1 MDKIFET
8 NSGFYVEKRTEGK
21 VEFCF
26 SAIFANIE
34 KIFILRGRLGSRS

>member
-1 MDKIFET
+1 MDKLFET
-8 NSGFYVEKRTEGK
+8 NSGFYVKKRTEGK

-26 SAIFANIE
+26 SGIFASID